1 MSAFENNFD
10 IALMQLIVDETNR
23 YAQKEILKI
32 IITFTFY
39 SRIRKWE
46 DVTADEL
53 YMVLALFMLMG
64 IVQAPKLR
72 SYNSKN

>member
-1 MSAFENNFD
+1 VSAFENNFD